1 MPTGGGPTAVTTAAV
16 ESATVVGTATGTVGT
31 VTATGG
37 PTVVGTATR
46 TVGTVAT
53 AVVSTTVVATAVV
66 SLTGGG
72 GTVAAVGAVFAR
84 LADGAGADTGAAKR
98 SPSRL
103 RFRVSEQVS
112 CLHCISPVL
121 LRLCE
126 NLGSWP
132 QARAA
137 GASFIFLGVE
147 KLMGEK
153 KKVVYKQRPGL
164 VTRLVDPVAV

>member
-1 MPTGGGPTAVTTAAV
+1 VTTAAV

-84 LADGAGADTGAAKR
+84 LADGAGADTGAAVCVFVFR
-98 SPSRL
+98 SKFHAYIVSLPS
-103 RFRVSEQVS
+103 
-112 CLHCISPVL
+112 
-121 LRLCE
+121 
-126 NLGSWP
+126 
-132 QARAA
+132 
-137 GASFIFLGVE
+137 SFAYA
-147 KLMGEK
+147 K
-153 KKVVYKQRPGL
+153 
-164 VTRLVDPVAV
+164 T